1 MMQHNRRSLRNQQG
15 DGNRIWKFTP
25 VSAFLVLLACLLPIA
40 QPMFGQGT
48 SPTNPRSPVETAAKM
63 NLSRPPAGAWGAN
76 GPENTQPTQP
86 RVVFEDGQLSI
97 SANDS
102 RLSDVLYALRACTG
116 ADIDIPPGA
125 ASERVTAQLG
135 PGPARKVLSDLL
147 GWSSFDYVIQAGEN
161 DPLSIQSVTL
171 MVRIKGATPATP
183 GAVGSNLPGIQPA
196 AIPARQVAVPPPPTA
211 AETPEADNRPDPAV
225 NPSAVNP
232 SAVNPSTDSPVA
244 PQGSPS
250 RAAAAADPGAGAG
263 MGSGTGKS
271 PADMIQELQQMYQQR
286 RTIQEQQNR
295 ALAAPT
301 SQ

>member
-1 MMQHNRRSLRNQQG
+1 MMMPHNRLSLRNQQG
-15 DGNRIWKFTP
+15 DGNSIWKFTP
-25 VSAFLVLLACLLPIA
+25 VSAFLVLLAWLLPIA
-40 QPMFGQGT
+40 EPVFGQGT

-63 NLSRPPAGAWGAN
+63 NLSRPAAGAWGAN

-125 ASERVTAQLG
+125 AAEHVTAQLG
-135 PGPARKVLSDLL
+135 PGPARKVLADLL

-171 MVRIKGATPATP
+171 MVRIKSTTPATP
-183 GAVGSNLPGIQPA
+183 GAIGSSLPAVQPA
-196 AIPARQVAVPPPPTA
+196 AIPARQVAVPAVPPPPTA
-211 AETPEADNRPDPAV
+211 AEAPEADNRPDA
-225 NPSAVNP
+225 
-232 SAVNPSTDSPVA
+232 AVNPSTDSPVA
-244 PQGSPS
+244 VAPQGSPS
-250 RAAAAADPGAGAG
+250 KAAAAPDPGAGAG
-263 MGSGTGKS
+263 MGSGSGKS